1 MQVVAAEVFRDEIV
15 KLVLAILGGEFLD
28 DRIAARIG
36 DVSGDLAPQRP
47 MTDRLQP
54 LTQEIEDPVG
64 CGVRELL
71 TEALEI
77 AECIFVDETDEA
89 EELQKRILQRRRG
102 EKQFLFLGER
112 LLEGVRD
119 DIRRLVDIAKA
130 VGLIDDDEIPG
141 VARTSAALLRANW

>member
-1 MQVVAAEVFRDEIV
+1 
-15 KLVLAILGGEFLD
+15 
-28 DRIAARIG
+28 
-36 DVSGDLAPQRP
+36 
-47 MTDRLQP
+47 MTDRPQP
-54 LTQEIEDPVG
+54 LPQKIEDPVG

-71 TEALEI
+71 PEALEI
-77 AECIFVDETDEA
+77 AECIFVDEADEA

-141 VARTSAALLRANW
+141 GGVDVRRFAPRELVGTDDDRSIEVQRPEVTALDGLIV